1 VDSKDTEVKQDSVS
15 EQQKIELKEKLG
27 DINKKLLTMEWD
39 KKHNQ
44 LNSGMESKY
53 TELKEE
59 HDKIVKKINGEEIK
73 ES

>member
-1 VDSKDTEVKQDSVS
+1 MGSEDTEVKQESISD
-15 EQQKIELKEKLG
+15 QKRVELKEKLG

-44 LNSGMESKY
+44 LNAGMEPKY
-53 TELKEE
+53 AELKEE
-59 HDKIVKKINGEEIK
+59 HDKILKKINGEEVK